1 MSFDFTENFT
11 LELPDFSKSDINFS
25 ESFNSNNGLIIE
37 VAAIHEGLTSNYNNY
52 SAEELEKALQSWV
65 DPYPKP
71 IILNHDLNTE
81 AIGRVMAAKMDKEED
96 GSSFVR
102 LQIAITDPVAAQK
115 VLDKR
120 YLTGSVGGRAGKAVC
135 SVSGEDLAAEDA
147 SGRPKAAKYKRGKVY
162 KGKLAYVEMQDISF
176 KEYSFVNQP
185 ADQKSGVRA
194 LKSVDG
200 KNEVPGSEGWVA
212 RSNAFVLSM
221 DNEDIFSIAENK
233 SIFSEMNKKESKPIY
248 LQLKGAFLTALSI
261 QENENYKYND
271 SSLLSHENENI
282 DNCQENSN
290 MDQDTNSD
298 DILAAVQELSD
309 DLSTM
314 SVAKESEELAQAIE
328 SEETIESVET
338 VKSEVVVTEAD
349 SASAIAGLQKVL
361 ADTLTFYF
369 AAHRAHWNVE
379 GEDFT
384 EFHQLFSMIYEDAIG
399 SIDDIAENLRKLQ
412 AFPINLTQIVMD
424 ASFKDDASGTDALM
438 LAGDLLTKNNM
449 VNDSVL
455 SAFGAATAAN
465 EQGIANFLAERD
477 DKHKKWAWQ
486 LRSSLKMEAA
496 SSEESEWRENGS
508 KALLEKAEELG
519 NQEVDSAN
527 LSEAKEDQGKE
538 ITGADL
544 TDANA
549 VSEQDANEKARIQS
563 LEEENKKLKSA
574 LHRTLVERVV
584 DTKIGLGF
592 ELSDDREKLIEEYAT
607 RTASSLAD
615 SLRDLAKTP
624 SKFGKRIGEM
634 LNMPTIASEAEVSV
648 KEENVLTIDMEEKPI
663 KDSDPKESFE
673 QVLVDAL
680 MGRRKL

>member
-1 MSFDFTENFT
+1 MSFDFIENFT

-25 ESFNSNNGLIIE
+25 ESFNSKHGLIIE

-135 SVSGEDLAAEDA
+135 SVSGEDLATEDA
-147 SGRPKAAKYKRGKVY
+147 SGRPKVIKYKRGKVY
-162 KGKLAYVEMQDISF
+162 KGKLAYVDMQDISF

-194 LKSVDG
+194 LRSIDG
-200 KNEVPGSEGWVA
+200 KTELSDSENWIA

-221 DNEDIFSIAENK
+221 DNEDIFSIQENR
-233 SIFSEMNKKESKPIY
+233 SILSDMKKKESKPIY

-271 SSLLSHENENI
+271 SSLLSDQNKNI

-290 MDQDTNSD
+290 MDQDTNGD

-309 DLSTM
+309 DLSTI
-314 SVAKESEELAQAIE
+314 SVAKESEELEEAIE
-328 SEETIESVET
+328 SEETIES
-338 VKSEVVVTEAD
+338 EVVVTEAD
-349 SASAIAGLQKVL
+349 SET
-361 ADTLTFYF
+361 TL
-369 AAHRAHWNVE
+369 
-379 GEDFT
+379 
-384 EFHQLFSMIYEDAIG
+384 
-399 SIDDIAENLRKLQ
+399 
-412 AFPINLTQIVMD
+412 
-424 ASFKDDASGTDALM
+424 
-438 LAGDLLTKNNM
+438 
-449 VNDSVL
+449 
-455 SAFGAATAAN
+455 
-465 EQGIANFLAERD
+465 
-477 DKHKKWAWQ
+477 
-486 LRSSLKMEAA
+486 EAVA
-496 SSEESEWRENGS
+496 SEESESKENGS
-508 KALLEKAEELG
+508 KALPEEAEEIG

-527 LSEAKEDQGKE
+527 SSEAEEDQGKE
-538 ITGADL
+538 TAEADL
-544 TDANA
+544 TDTNA
-549 VSEQDANEKARIQS
+549 VSEQDAIAKARIQS

-574 LHRTLVERVV
+574 LHRTLIERVV
-584 DTKIGLGF
+584 DTRIGLGF
-592 ELSDDREKLIEEYAT
+592 ELSDDREKLIEEYSA

-624 SKFGKRIGEM
+624 SKSGKRIGEM

-648 KEENVLTIDMEEKPI
+648 KEENVLTIDMEEEPI
-663 KDSDPKESFE
+663 KASDPKESFE
-673 QVLVDAL
+673 QILVDAL

>member
-11 LELPDFSKSDINFS
+11 LELPDFSKSDIDFS
-25 ESFNSNNGLIIE
+25 ESFNSKHGLIIE

-81 AIGRVMAAKMDKEED
+81 AIGRVIAAKMDKEED

-135 SVSGEDLAAEDA
+135 SVSGEDLASEDA
-147 SGRPKAAKYKRGKVY
+147 SGRPRVAKYKRGKVY

-194 LKSVDG
+194 LKSTDG
-200 KNEVPGSEGWVA
+200 KAELTGSEGWVA
-212 RSNAFVLSM
+212 RSNAFMLSM
-221 DNEDIFSIAENK
+221 DNEDIISIAENK
-233 SIFSEMNKKESKPIY
+233 SIFSEMKKKESKPIY

-261 QENENYKYND
+261 QENENYKYKD
-271 SSLLSHENENI
+271 SALLSDQNENI

-290 MDQDTNSD
+290 MDQDTNGD

-314 SVAKESEELAQAIE
+314 SVAKESEDIIE
-328 SEETIESVET
+328 EEVTISEA
-338 VKSEVVVTEAD
+338 EVTAVEAD
-349 SASAIAGLQKVL
+349 TSSTVTGLQKVL
-361 ADTLTFYF
+361 ADTLAFYF

-527 LSEAKEDQGKE
+527 SSKAEEDQGKE
-538 ITGADL
+538 VSEANL
-544 TDANA
+544 TDTNA

-634 LNMPTIASEAEVSV
+634 LNMPTITSEAEVSA
-648 KEENVLTIDMEEKPI
+648 KEDNVLTVDMEEEPI
-663 KDSDPKESFE
+663 KASDPKESFE

>member
-1 MSFDFTENFT
+1 MSFDFTENFI
-11 LELPDFSKSDINFS
+11 LQLPDFSKSDINFS
-25 ESFNSNNGLIIE
+25 ESFNSKNGLIIE

-135 SVSGEDLAAEDA
+135 SVSGDDLAAEDA
-147 SGRPKAAKYKRGKVY
+147 SGRPKPAKYKRGKVY
-162 KGKLAYVEMQDISF
+162 KGKLAYVEMKDISF

-200 KNEVPGSEGWVA
+200 QSEVPSSEGWVA

-233 SIFSEMNKKESKPIY
+233 SIFSEMKKKESKPIY

-271 SSLLSHENENI
+271 SSLLSDENENI

-290 MDQDTNSD
+290 MDQDTNGD

-314 SVAKESEELAQAIE
+314 SVAKESEV
-328 SEETIESVET
+328 SEETVELEET
-338 VKSEVVVTEAD
+338 VVSEETVESEVVVTEAD
-349 SASAIAGLQKVL
+349 SES
-361 ADTLTFYF
+361 T
-369 AAHRAHWNVE
+369 VE
-379 GEDFT
+379 
-384 EFHQLFSMIYEDAIG
+384 
-399 SIDDIAENLRKLQ
+399 
-412 AFPINLTQIVMD
+412 
-424 ASFKDDASGTDALM
+424 
-438 LAGDLLTKNNM
+438 
-449 VNDSVL
+449 
-455 SAFGAATAAN
+455 TAP
-465 EQGIANFLAERD
+465 
-477 DKHKKWAWQ
+477 
-486 LRSSLKMEAA
+486 
-496 SSEESEWRENGS
+496 SEESESKENGS
-508 KALLEKAEELG
+508 KALPEEVEEIG

-527 LSEAKEDQGKE
+527 SSEAEEDQGKE

-544 TDANA
+544 TDVNV
-549 VSEQDANEKARIQS
+549 VSEQDANAKARIQF

-574 LHRTLVERVV
+574 LHRTLIERVV
-584 DTKIGLGF
+584 DTRIGLGF

-634 LNMPTIASEAEVSV
+634 LNMPAIASEAEVSV
-648 KEENVLTIDMEEKPI
+648 KEENVLTIDMEDEPI
-663 KDSDPKESFE
+663 KASDPKESFE
-673 QVLVDAL
+673 QILVDAL

>member
-1 MSFDFTENFT
+1 MSFEFTENFT
-11 LELPDFSKSDINFS
+11 LEFPDFSKLDTDFS
-25 ESFNSNNGLIIE
+25 ESVNSKNGLIIE

-135 SVSGEDLAAEDA
+135 SVSGDDLAAEDA
-147 SGRPKAAKYKRGKVY
+147 SGRPKVAKYKRGKVY

-185 ADQKSGVRA
+185 ADQKSGVRTP
-194 LKSVDG
+194 KTVDG

-212 RSNAFVLSM
+212 RSNAFILSM

-233 SIFSEMNKKESKPIY
+233 SIFSEMKKKESKPIY

-261 QENENYKYND
+261 QENENYKYKD
-271 SSLLSHENENI
+271 SSLLSDENENI

-290 MDQDTNSD
+290 MDQETNGD

-314 SVAKESEELAQAIE
+314 SVAKESEV
-328 SEETIESVET
+328 SEETVELEET
-338 VKSEVVVTEAD
+338 VVSEEAVESEVVVTEAD
-349 SASAIAGLQKVL
+349 SESTIETV
-361 ADTLTFYF
+361 
-369 AAHRAHWNVE
+369 
-379 GEDFT
+379 
-384 EFHQLFSMIYEDAIG
+384 
-399 SIDDIAENLRKLQ
+399 
-412 AFPINLTQIVMD
+412 P
-424 ASFKDDASGTDALM
+424 
-438 LAGDLLTKNNM
+438 
-449 VNDSVL
+449 
-455 SAFGAATAAN
+455 
-465 EQGIANFLAERD
+465 
-477 DKHKKWAWQ
+477 
-486 LRSSLKMEAA
+486 
-496 SSEESEWRENGS
+496 SEESESKENGS
-508 KALLEKAEELG
+508 KALPEEVEEIG

-527 LSEAKEDQGKE
+527 SSEAEEDQGKE

-544 TDANA
+544 TDVNV
-549 VSEQDANEKARIQS
+549 VSEQDANAKARIQS

-574 LHRTLVERVV
+574 LHRTLIERVV
-584 DTKIGLGF
+584 DTRIGLGF

-624 SKFGKRIGEM
+624 SKFGKRISEM

-648 KEENVLTIDMEEKPI
+648 KEENVLTIDMEDEPVKAL
-663 KDSDPKESFE
+663 DPKESFE
-673 QVLVDAL
+673 QVLVDTL